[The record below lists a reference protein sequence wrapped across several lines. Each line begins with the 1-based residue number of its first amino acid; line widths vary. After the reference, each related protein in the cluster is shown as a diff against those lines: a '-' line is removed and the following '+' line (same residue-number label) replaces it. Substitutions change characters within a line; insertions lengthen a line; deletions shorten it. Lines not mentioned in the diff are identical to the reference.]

1 MRNWIWSEKI
11 HYNSWAECLFIENRK
26 VFWQKL
32 SSLCCTNW
40 GLLSFATESENID
53 NRAAFWYFSHE
64 NSSLLLW
71 HHLGDFT
78 FSECK
83 SIKIWATPCVLDFS
97 AGLNFK
103 FRKFDKLSETSPPS
117 GWYTLQANLV
127 HIFID
132 VVQFFDL
139 REGEILMW
147 VISRDETSRVASHCS
162 SWGGKS
168 FLILGV
174 TLLHRVHLAQVQDIG
189 SNIQNFRG
197 GSTLQNNSFNH
208 TLNAFICMGAGRTL
222 FSNAFC
228 KINILLYKVMINLK
242 FYSIPLTVIINPQ
255 SKTERPIR
263 NILYDKNTLFCELI
277 GRQNVFMFFIW
288 DLLPHISDFKVMHI
302 S

>member
-71 HHLGDFT
+71 HHLRDLT

-83 SIKIWATPCVLDFS
+83 SIEIWATPCVLDFS
-97 AGLNFK
+97 AGLNFI

-139 REGEILMW
+139 REDEILMW

-162 SWGGKS
+162 SWGERV
-168 FLILGV
+168 FLFWALHCFTVCIRHRCKISDLIFRTFGEV
-174 TLLHRVHLAQVQDIG
+174 QLCKITLSITP
-189 SNIQNFRG
+189 
-197 GSTLQNNSFNH
+197 STPLFVWE
-208 TLNAFICMGAGRTL
+208 LAGRC
-222 FSNAFC
+222 F
-228 KINILLYKVMINLK
+228 
-242 FYSIPLTVIINPQ
+242 Q
-255 SKTERPIR
+255 
-263 NILYDKNTLFCELI
+263 
-277 GRQNVFMFFIW
+277 
-288 DLLPHISDFKVMHI
+288 MH
-302 S
+302 SAR

>member
-11 HYNSWAECLFIENRK
+11 HYNCWAECLFIENRK

-132 VVQFFDL
+132 V
-139 REGEILMW
+139 
-147 VISRDETSRVASHCS
+147 TC
-162 SWGGKS
+162 
-168 FLILGV
+168 
-174 TLLHRVHLAQVQDIG
+174 LL
-189 SNIQNFRG
+189 
-197 GSTLQNNSFNH
+197 
-208 TLNAFICMGAGRTL
+208 
-222 FSNAFC
+222 
-228 KINILLYKVMINLK
+228 LK
-242 FYSIPLTVIINPQ
+242 FRWSLVL
-255 SKTERPIR
+255 KE
-263 NILYDKNTLFCELI
+263 LDLFCNMSVSVLWTDYMT
-277 GRQNVFMFFIW
+277 NYVF
-288 DLLPHISDFKVMHI
+288 
-302 S
+302 